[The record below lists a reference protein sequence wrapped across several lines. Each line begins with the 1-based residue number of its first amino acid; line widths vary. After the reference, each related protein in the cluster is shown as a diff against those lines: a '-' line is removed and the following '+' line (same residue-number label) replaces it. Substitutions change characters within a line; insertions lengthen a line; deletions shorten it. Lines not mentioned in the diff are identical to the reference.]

1 MRGRKFLAAGI
12 VFCMCMRSLCAC
24 ESQQLSGEDKVRV
37 GVAYYN
43 QSDTFLNE
51 LIACFKEELQSFES
65 DDLEVTV
72 TVRDAAGSQ
81 RTQDDQVKEMLDAGC
96 NVLCVNLVD
105 RADPSEII
113 DLARERDIPIIFF
126 NREPVAED
134 LMQQDGL
141 YYVGAEAEESGIMQG
156 ELAVD
161 TIRENDRIDRNK
173 DGKIQYV
180 VLEGEAGHQDAII
193 RTENA
198 VETLKSNG
206 IALEKLSYQIAN
218 WNRAQAQN
226 RMEQMIGQYQNK
238 IELVLANNDDMAL
251 GALDAYRKLNYTES
265 ALPVF
270 FGIDGTDVGLQAV
283 RDGKMAGT
291 VYNDKE
297 GQAEAMAKLAVAAA
311 TGEGMED
318 IEFEN
323 EKYIYLPYQ
332 KVTPDQIDEFLD
344 EEA

>member
-1 MRGRKFLAAGI
+1 M
-12 VFCMCMRSLCAC
+12 
-24 ESQQLSGEDKVRV
+24 

-161 TIRENDRIDRNK
+161 AIRQNDRIDRNK

>member
-1 MRGRKFLAAGI
+1 MRRRKILAAGI

-161 TIRENDRIDRNK
+161 AIRQNDRIDRNK
-173 DGKIQYV
+173 DEKIQYV